1 MINMQ
6 HKYGGGRVKPY
17 SLTVKT
23 YTASGKLSRQNI
35 RFSSSRP
42 YISPQE
48 NSLRGNEDLPN
59 NNGDF
64 ETSYDL
70 DDSESMDE
78 DQEGQNTR
86 SRYERRKVKEGE

>member
-1 MINMQ
+1 MAS
-6 HKYGGGRVKPY
+6 KRGGGGRVKPY

-70 DDSESMDE
+70 DAGLANVLILVVLICS
-78 DQEGQNTR
+78 
-86 SRYERRKVKEGE
+86 YII